1 MIGSDKRVN
10 TRVKI
15 FSVAFQKGEGG
26 GGTYTE
32 KGKNKNK
39 FVIFP
44 KKILEN
50 FLWDHTKK

>member
-1 MIGSDKRVN
+1 MIGSDKHVN

-15 FSVAFQKGEGG
+15 FSVAFPKDEGG

-39 FVIFP
+39 FDIFSYV
-44 KKILEN
+44 K
-50 FLWDHTKK
+50 